1 MPRPLSYTVSTASEC
16 RQRLARSVER
26 AWEAFDRASS
36 QPSRVTPSVPI
47 LFFGDLDP
55 YWTSPLRVVTVGL
68 NPSRYEFPVGDP
80 FRRFPL
86 GGDSGD
92 REPGRYLDAM
102 SAYFVTEPYSNWFNA
117 FEQLLNGAGASYYTE
132 SRGSTALHTDI
143 CSPVATDPTW
153 SGLERTARVALETD
167 GRPLWHE
174 LLKVLRPQIAVLSVA
189 KDHLRRIEFEPISD
203 WETVHVFERKG
214 DGSPRA
220 RPYEV
225 RARWHEVGAEPSLF
239 VFGQA
244 AQTPLG
250 TLHRNQKNETGE
262 IARRRYHDGP

>member
-1 MPRPLSYTVSTASEC
+1 MLRPVSYSASTASEC
-16 RQRLARSVER
+16 RRRLARSVER

-47 LFFGDLDP
+47 LFFGDLDA

-68 NPSRYEFPVGDP
+68 NPSRHEFPDGDP

-86 GGDSGD
+86 GGDSSD

-117 FEQLLNGAGASYYTE
+117 FEQLLNGAESSYYPNKA
-132 SRGSTALHTDI
+132 GSAALHTDI
-143 CSPVATDPTW
+143 CSPVATAPTW
-153 SGLERTARVALETD
+153 TRLGRSARTALEED
-167 GRPLWHE
+167 GVPLWHM
-174 LLKVLRPQIAVLSVA
+174 LLNVLRPQIVLLSVA
-189 KDHLRRIEFEPISD
+189 KDHLGHIEFVPISD

-214 DGSPRA
+214 DGSPRS

-225 RARWHEVGAEPSLF
+225 RARWYDVGDEPSLF
-239 VFGQA
+239 AFGQA
-244 AQTPLG
+244 AQTPFG
-250 TLHRNQKNETGE
+250 TLHRNQQHETGE
-262 IARRRYHDGP
+262 IVRRRYQDGP